1 MRTNIV
7 LDDTLVA
14 EAMMVSGAKT
24 KRDVVDL
31 ALREMVARR
40 RQRELADLAGAGL
53 IDPAYDVR
61 AMRRSVLRGAG

>member
-7 LDDTLVA
+7 LGDTLVA
-14 EAMMVSGAKT
+14 EAMTVSGAKT

-53 IDPAYDVR
+53 IDPTYDVR
-61 AMRRSVLRGAG
+61 AVRRSVLRGAG

>member
-31 ALREMVARR
+31 ALREMVARC

>member
-14 EAMMVSGAKT
+14 EAMTVSGAKT

-53 IDPAYDVR
+53 IDPTYDVR
-61 AMRRSVLRGAG
+61 AVRRSVLRGAG